1 MHEVPA
7 YLDPSFDLGQ
17 LSPAGLTDESDGHG
31 QALDQ
36 RLADVDSSF
45 TAAIANGLAHL
56 TAEDEE
62 LNGRVVTLL
71 GREHVNFGSCVLP
84 RPRDQY

>member
-1 MHEVPA
+1 M
-7 YLDPSFDLGQ
+7 DPGQ
-17 LSPAGLTDESDGHG
+17 LSPAGLTDESDGQG

-45 TAAIANGLAHL
+45 SAAIANGLAHL

-62 LNGRVVTLL
+62 LNGRVVTLHA
-71 GREHVNFGSCVLP
+71 RKHVNFGSCSYLGLRHTP
-84 RPRDQY
+84 T